1 MAKTFSYNPG
11 AKIAKYRKHLK
22 MSAEELAEKAGFG
35 LTRSIVA
42 NLENGRK
49 DDLTVRQLMAIA
61 LVLHVSPAD
70 LVFDVTKPYYEM
82 VLTDG
87 EGFEA
92 KALAWLAREWFG
104 GTSDVRSLNA
114 HVDGSPLLEGGYP
127 AFFDQLVAET
137 LRHRSSLHV
146 QLAKVE
152 RELAELR
159 KTAQDEGRRP
169 DEDAERDA
177 NEKIRAL
184 QAQLYTTDNAL
195 RSNGV
200 DLDDVGAVF

>member
-1 MAKTFSYNPG
+1 MPKLASYDPG
-11 AKIAKYRKHLK
+11 AKIAQYRKHLK

-70 LVFDVTKPYYEM
+70 LIFDVTKPFHEI
-82 VLTDG
+82 VLTGG

-92 KALAWLAREWFG
+92 RASTWLAREWFG
-104 GTSDVRSLNA
+104 GSTDVRSLNA
-114 HVDGSPLLEGGYP
+114 HVDGSPAVDQGYP

-137 LRHRSSLHV
+137 LRRRSVLLE

-152 RELAELR
+152 RELADMR
-159 KTAQDEGRRP
+159 KLVKEEGRQI
-169 DEDAERDA
+169 DATWERDT
-177 NEKIRAL
+177 NEKIRNI
-184 QAQLYTTDNAL
+184 QAELYTTDNAL

-200 DLDDVGAVF
+200 DLDDVGTAF